1 MELNS
6 PDASINITSLD
17 LSALNISN
25 ATSSKKPKQTRD
37 EKVKNMCELLHTP
50 PNKVTPKEFIVH
62 FLTSRDSQI
71 ASLRRLWAVDPGL
84 NSTMSLVK
92 NIRDEVTKTQ
102 IGREAWKEF
111 IQQEAIEILSKQA
124 PPKGHYPQG
133 SFQSSANVKDAFFYA
148 HEKETRDAIL
158 TSEHT
163 LFLFNILMA
172 MLQNQHG
179 PITVVHDDEVIIN
192 NDIDPTEIPLDVNA
206 VVYGKLLNGPEQLHK
221 RFHRIVSTICSIMC
235 FAANRRANSLQL
247 TNSVRF
253 LACGVTERVHEY
265 MNYIALCS
273 SRATAWETLK
283 TLAVNAEKNT
293 KKAKETTSS
302 CPIAPTLCIDNLDI
316 EQKVHDLSVGN
327 RSHTYRGTW
336 GYIHLPDLELVKT
349 LDASELTLSAYQE
362 AIRNLDSL
370 EIEPKMFLP
379 TAKEV
384 ASNVAVW
391 KSQIARVLMNYLA
404 EPADI
409 AQATP
414 TKPPP
419 VEQIDHKKP
428 ELHMLKL
435 MDASDNSAEG
445 IGQVFH
451 SLWLQS
457 GLKAEEFFNRLQPM
471 DGDLGTVQNFNCLR
485 AQRTPNAYPQESL
498 NNVVFQ
504 LGASHMLWNV
514 ASTIFT
520 QHFGDPKVA
529 TDGGAWQFL
538 EALGFPSEKAIQKK
552 DFTLMI
558 NQMERVT
565 ESIIYYG
572 LRVIMK
578 TNCKPGTEERVKL
591 PTAKWNAIVDECYST
606 FCTRQARKA
615 AKALNCPRLYNTLLM
630 LHDFSTVVE
639 AKPSMKAGDI
649 GRLLSVWKKWS
660 LMAQALPGIT
670 NYSSY
675 LPRQVLL
682 LTVILPPS
690 LRKYLRHNLLMSPT
704 GRKDHFVAK
713 DFWLEIQN
721 YWLKF
726 LYNRSGMG
734 INIDQLRDVF
744 SLNITMTMLQDL
756 KTDCGSNII
765 RQSHK
770 NVLSQR
776 DFDMFTLMANNRD
789 ILDQESKYNG
799 PVITPTEDFYLAGIT
814 KFQTHIRQ
822 VDSSVTK
829 FKKHLTTNQ
838 QEGGEEKEA
847 EDASVESC
855 DM

>member
-1 MELNS
+1 
-6 PDASINITSLD
+6 
-17 LSALNISN
+17 
-25 ATSSKKPKQTRD
+25 
-37 EKVKNMCELLHTP
+37 
-50 PNKVTPKEFIVH
+50 
-62 FLTSRDSQI
+62 
-71 ASLRRLWAVDPGL
+71 
-84 NSTMSLVK
+84 
-92 NIRDEVTKTQ
+92 
-102 IGREAWKEF
+102 
-111 IQQEAIEILSKQA
+111 
-124 PPKGHYPQG
+124 
-133 SFQSSANVKDAFFYA
+133 
-148 HEKETRDAIL
+148 
-158 TSEHT
+158 
-163 LFLFNILMA
+163 
-172 MLQNQHG
+172 
-179 PITVVHDDEVIIN
+179 
-192 NDIDPTEIPLDVNA
+192 
-206 VVYGKLLNGPEQLHK
+206 
-221 RFHRIVSTICSIMC
+221 
-235 FAANRRANSLQL
+235 
-247 TNSVRF
+247 
-253 LACGVTERVHEY
+253 
-265 MNYIALCS
+265 
-273 SRATAWETLK
+273 
-283 TLAVNAEKNT
+283 
-293 KKAKETTSS
+293 
-302 CPIAPTLCIDNLDI
+302 
-316 EQKVHDLSVGN
+316 
-327 RSHTYRGTW
+327 
-336 GYIHLPDLELVKT
+336 
-349 LDASELTLSAYQE
+349 
-362 AIRNLDSL
+362 
-370 EIEPKMFLP
+370 
-379 TAKEV
+379 
-384 ASNVAVW
+384 
-391 KSQIARVLMNYLA
+391 MNYLA

-414 TKPPP
+414 TEPPP
-419 VEQIDHKKP
+419 VKQIDHKKP

-485 AQRTPNAYPQESL
+485 AQRTPNA
-498 NNVVFQ
+498 V
-504 LGASHMLWNV
+504 
-514 ASTIFT
+514 
-520 QHFGDPKVA
+520 VA

-591 PTAKWNAIVDECYST
+591 PTAKWNAIVDGCYST

-615 AKALNCPRLYNTLLM
+615 AKALDCPRLYNTLLM

-639 AKPSMKAGDI
+639 AKRSMKAGDI

-690 LRKYLRHNLLMSPT
+690 LRKYPRHNLLMSPT

-713 DFWLEIQN
+713 DFWLEMQN

-734 INIDQLRDVF
+734 TNIDRLQDVF

-847 EDASVESC
+847 EDATVHTDDESVESC